1 MKIVQNGLK
10 NYTAMYNLRD
20 IMQAYYDSV
29 DSNLLKPVCENIYCA
44 NILKCVDTVLLNLRP
59 QANIGTR

>member
-1 MKIVQNGLK
+1 MKIVQNGVK

-29 DSNLLKPVCENIYCA
+29 DSNLLKPFKKSSTNKY
-44 NILKCVDTVLLNLRP
+44 
-59 QANIGTR
+59 